1 MEIVSTPTGH
11 EPSAEQMTAWV
22 DAPRPVRTSATL
34 MATVPLSAAE
44 CRAAIPR
51 RMSGRHPLRERL
63 LAMILQNETLRR
75 TERR

>member
-1 MEIVSTPTGH
+1 MEIVSIPTGY
-11 EPSAEQMTAWV
+11 ESSVERTTWA
-22 DAPRPVRTSATL
+22 DAARPVRTSATRL
-34 MATVPLSAAE
+34 AAVPLSAAE

-51 RMSGRHPLRERL
+51 RMSGRDPLRERL

>member
-1 MEIVSTPTGH
+1 MEIVSI
-11 EPSAEQMTAWV
+11 PSGYESSVERTTTWA
-22 DAPRPVRTSATL
+22 DAARSVRTSATRL
-34 MATVPLSAAE
+34 AAVPLSAAE

-51 RMSGRHPLRERL
+51 RMSGRDPLRERL